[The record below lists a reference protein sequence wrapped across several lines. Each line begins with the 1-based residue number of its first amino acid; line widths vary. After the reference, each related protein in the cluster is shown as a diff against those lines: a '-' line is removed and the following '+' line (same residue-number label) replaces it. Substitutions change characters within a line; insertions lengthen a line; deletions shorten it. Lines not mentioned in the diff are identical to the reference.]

1 LPDLAWGALIGLVG
15 AILGA
20 LIAGV
25 TSYKIA
31 KIQIQA
37 RHDEINLQLSYQ
49 EKESYRNRI
58 IESRK
63 DVLLRLRNA
72 TSEWVECSHQ
82 QTNMNVRLKKAFKN
96 KGESPEKEL
105 EIKKYI
111 DVSQHGERILSQF
124 QVLRGQ
130 LSDST
135 LDNFIE
141 ALWEKQSAIKTAR
154 IPLLEFFNN
163 PKEADINTILSATQR
178 EESLRN
184 ELRKELLKINKRIEE
199 LLSGEPSD

>member
-1 LPDLAWGALIGLVG
+1 LPDIALGALIGLG
-15 AILGA
+15 GTILGA

-25 TSYKIA
+25 TSYIITR
-31 KIQIQA
+31 IQIQA
-37 RHDEINLQLSYQ
+37 RRDEINLQLSYQ

-96 KGESPEKEL
+96 KGESLEKEL

-111 DVSQHGERILSQF
+111 EVSERGEQILSQL

-135 LDNFIE
+135 LDDLIE
-141 ALWEKQSAIKTAR
+141 ALSEKQIAIQTAR

-163 PKEADINTILSATQR
+163 PKGADINTILSATQR

-184 ELRKELLKINKRIEE
+184 ELRKELLKVNKRIEE
-199 LLSGEPSD
+199 LLSGELSD